1 MDSLINE
8 LSKWILENRDNT
20 VNFLQ
25 EIIKIPSPSGM
36 EKDLSKFLSTKM
48 LEFGYDFSRVN
59 ETDSVMGVIKGAES
73 GRNILMNGHID
84 HVPAGDMLDPYS
96 GKIIDGK
103 IIGVEGKVIY
113 GRAASD
119 MKGAVAAMIMAGA
132 ALKSLGVKL
141 SGDYK
146 IAGVSQEEVGGAGTL
161 STIKDDHFLGDV
173 VVVGEATN
181 MALAL
186 GHRGSM
192 KMSVV
197 VKGRSCH
204 ASAPERGVNALYKAM
219 KMINQIRSDLIEH
232 LPSHPV
238 YGKTSLVV
246 TQIEVWPKV
255 LNVVPERCL
264 FSLDCRNT
272 PNFSSENLKDELEKI
287 ISKLRTEDSDFQ
299 AFVIPNPILNG
310 QKGFT
315 GFYTDP
321 NKFPVVNEVNKI
333 IVKTLKRDIFKKTWT
348 FATDGRFYSW
358 MGLPVIG
365 FGPGEERFAHTNKD
379 HVKVVDYLDAIKTY
393 ATVAAGISGVK

>member
-161 STIKDDHFLGDV
+161 STIKDDYFLG
-173 VVVGEATN
+173 GN
-181 MALAL
+181 K
-186 GHRGSM
+186 HGS
-192 KMSVV
+192 
-197 VKGRSCH
+197 
-204 ASAPERGVNALYKAM
+204 
-219 KMINQIRSDLIEH
+219 
-232 LPSHPV
+232 
-238 YGKTSLVV
+238 
-246 TQIEVWPKV
+246 
-255 LNVVPERCL
+255 
-264 FSLDCRNT
+264 
-272 PNFSSENLKDELEKI
+272 SS
-287 ISKLRTEDSDFQ
+287 
-299 AFVIPNPILNG
+299 
-310 QKGFT
+310 
-315 GFYTDP
+315 
-321 NKFPVVNEVNKI
+321 
-333 IVKTLKRDIFKKTWT
+333 WT
-348 FATDGRFYSW
+348 
-358 MGLPVIG
+358 
-365 FGPGEERFAHTNKD
+365 
-379 HVKVVDYLDAIKTY
+379 
-393 ATVAAGISGVK
+393 